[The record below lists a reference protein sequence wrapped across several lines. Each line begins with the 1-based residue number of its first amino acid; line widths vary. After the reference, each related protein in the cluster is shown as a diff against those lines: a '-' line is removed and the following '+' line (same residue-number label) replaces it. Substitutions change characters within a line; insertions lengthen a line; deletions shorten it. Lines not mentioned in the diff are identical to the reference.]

1 MITAGVDVGSTAAKA
16 VILHGREVLG
26 WSIIPTGWSPRDAGK
41 TVLDQALTIAGVNA
55 KHLEQIVG
63 TGYGRV
69 ALDFLDRAVTEI
81 TCHARGANYYLPD
94 NGLVIDIGGQDSK
107 IIKVSNKGKVLN
119 FLMNDKCA
127 AGTGRFLQVTINSLG
142 LELDEVD
149 GLPSAEPATI
159 NSMCTVFAES
169 EVISML
175 ASGATK
181 ESIVA
186 GLYRSIAK
194 RIATMAGSMDI
205 STNVTFTGGVAQSSL
220 LRNMLAKEL
229 EANVSVPPNPQ
240 LIGALGAA
248 LIAQDAV

>member
-16 VILHGREVLG
+16 VILKEREILG
-26 WSIIPTGWSPRDAGK
+26 WAIIPTGWSPRDAGK
-41 TVLDQALTIAGVNA
+41 RVLNQALTMANVDVGGV
-55 KHLEQIVG
+55 ERIIG

-81 TCHARGANYYLPD
+81 TCHARGANYYYPEH
-94 NGLVIDIGGQDSK
+94 GLVIDIGGQDSK
-107 IIKVSNKGKVLN
+107 IIKVNNQGKVLN

-149 GLPSAEPATI
+149 SLPPAEPATI

-175 ASGATK
+175 ASGTPK
-181 ESIVA
+181 ESIVT
-186 GLYRSIAK
+186 GLFHSIAK
-194 RIATMAGSMDI
+194 RIATMAGSMELPG
-205 STNVTFTGGVAQSSL
+205 NATFTGGVAQSIL
-220 LRNMLAKEL
+220 LRQMLAQEL
-229 EANVSVPPNPQ
+229 EANLAVPPNPQ
-240 LIGALGAA
+240 LMGALGAA
-248 LIAQDAV
+248 LIAQD